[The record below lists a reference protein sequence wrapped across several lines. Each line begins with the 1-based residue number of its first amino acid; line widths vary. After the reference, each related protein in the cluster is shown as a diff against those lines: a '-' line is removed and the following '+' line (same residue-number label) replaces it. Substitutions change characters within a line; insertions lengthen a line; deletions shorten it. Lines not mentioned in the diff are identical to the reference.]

1 MRVSRETRTRRIE
14 KDTTVMKVFRMK
26 DVEKIEEM
34 LATGKTVEVE
44 WKDGATG
51 EMNTETVKSVR
62 WDGLV
67 FTTGGCIFT
76 GIDKLVEIREV
87 E

>member
-1 MRVSRETRTRRIE
+1 
-14 KDTTVMKVFRMK
+14 MKIFRMA

-34 LATGKTVEVE
+34 LAAGKTVEVE

-51 EMNTETVKSVR
+51 EMNTETVESVR

-67 FTTGGCIFT
+67 FTTGGCVFT

-87 E
+87 A

>member
-1 MRVSRETRTRRIE
+1 
-14 KDTTVMKVFRMK
+14 MKTFRME
-26 DVEKIEEM
+26 DVEKIETM
-34 LATGKTVEVE
+34 LAVGKTVEVE

-51 EMNTETVKSVR
+51 DMNTEIVKSVR

-67 FTTGGCIFT
+67 FTTGGCVYT

-87 E
+87 A

>member
-1 MRVSRETRTRRIE
+1 
-14 KDTTVMKVFRMK
+14 MKIIRMA

-34 LATGKTVEVE
+34 LAAGKTVEVE

-51 EMNTETVKSVR
+51 DVNVETVKFVR

-67 FTTGGCIFT
+67 FTTGGCIYT
-76 GIDKLVEIREV
+76 GLDKLIEIREV
-87 E
+87 A

>member
-1 MRVSRETRTRRIE
+1 
-14 KDTTVMKVFRMK
+14 MKTFRMA
-26 DVEKIEEM
+26 DVEKIEKM
-34 LATGKTVEVE
+34 LAAGKTVKIE
-44 WKDGATG
+44 WEDGATG

-67 FTTGGCIFT
+67 FTTRGCVYT

-87 E
+87 A

>member
-1 MRVSRETRTRRIE
+1 MKIFRTA
-14 KDTTVMKVFRMK
+14 

-34 LATGKTVEVE
+34 LAAGKTVEVE

-51 EMNTETVKSVR
+51 DVNVETVKFVR

-67 FTTGGCIFT
+67 FTTGGCIYT
-76 GIDKLVEIREV
+76 RLDKLIEIREV
-87 E
+87 A

>member
-1 MRVSRETRTRRIE
+1 
-14 KDTTVMKVFRMK
+14 MKIFRMA

-34 LATGKTVEVE
+34 LAAGKTVEVE

-51 EMNTETVKSVR
+51 DVNVEIVKFVR

-67 FTTGGCIFT
+67 FTTGGCIYT
-76 GIDKLVEIREV
+76 GLDKLIEIREV
-87 E
+87 A

>member
-1 MRVSRETRTRRIE
+1 
-14 KDTTVMKVFRMK
+14 MKIFRMA

-34 LATGKTVEVE
+34 LAAGKTVEVE

-51 EMNTETVKSVR
+51 DVNVETVKFVR

-67 FTTGGCIFT
+67 FTTGGCIYT
-76 GIDKLVEIREV
+76 ELDKLIEIREV
-87 E
+87 A

>member
-1 MRVSRETRTRRIE
+1 
-14 KDTTVMKVFRMK
+14 MKIFRMA

-34 LATGKTVEVE
+34 LAAGKTVEVE

-67 FTTGGCIFT
+67 FTTDGCVFT

-87 E
+87 A

>member
-1 MRVSRETRTRRIE
+1 
-14 KDTTVMKVFRMK
+14 MKIFRMA

-34 LATGKTVEVE
+34 LAAGKTVEVE

-51 EMNTETVKSVR
+51 DVNVETVKFVR

-67 FTTGGCIFT
+67 FTTGGCIYT
-76 GIDKLVEIREV
+76 RLDKLIEIREAA
-87 E
+87 

>member
-1 MRVSRETRTRRIE
+1 
-14 KDTTVMKVFRMK
+14 MKIFRMA

-34 LATGKTVEVE
+34 LAAGKTVEVK

-51 EMNTETVKSVR
+51 DVNVETVKFVR

-67 FTTGGCIFT
+67 FTTGGCIYT
-76 GIDKLVEIREV
+76 GLDKLIEIREV
-87 E
+87 A

>member
-1 MRVSRETRTRRIE
+1 
-14 KDTTVMKVFRMK
+14 MKIFRMA

-34 LATGKTVEVE
+34 LAAGKTVEVE

-51 EMNTETVKSVR
+51 DVNVETVKFVR

-67 FTTGGCIFT
+67 FMTGGCIYT
-76 GIDKLVEIREV
+76 GLDKLIEIREV
-87 E
+87 A